1 MVQSQTKIG
10 DRMCCSPERSTQAS
24 QRDHSTVEITNENCL
39 DCCKIPGGSGLLGT
53 NYPKIS
59 IDGEQPLRSTK
70 INSFYM
76 DTYAVTNQRF
86 AKFIYDTGYVTDAEL
101 LGDSFVFVELL
112 AEDAPPSQAVET
124 VPWWRVVK
132 GTKWNE
138 PFGPGSNI
146 SQLYNHPVVHVSW
159 NDAKAFAKWA
169 GGRLPTEQEWE
180 HAARGGLGDVKFP
193 WGDQEPNDTDF
204 FPCNIWQ
211 GEFPKNN
218 LFRDGY
224 LGSAPVNAFAP
235 NGYGLY
241 NMIGNVWEY
250 TSQPFKVRSLKKTV
264 KRAHA
269 EKHGYKLL
277 KGGSFLC
284 HASYC
289 YRYRIAARMGNSAN
303 SSTSHQGFRLV
314 YDDIENKS

>member
-1 MVQSQTKIG
+1 MKLNMKAAAVAASLAVVASGAWAQKLDENLFDASGGKEFDMGSAYDQLMADLTEHRVEQMGFQVSAQFSWMVA
-10 DRMCCSPERSTQAS
+10 P
-24 QRDHSTVEITNENCL
+24 
-39 DCCKIPGGSGLLGT
+39 
-53 NYPKIS
+53 
-59 IDGEQPLRSTK
+59 
-70 INSFYM
+70 
-76 DTYAVTNQRF
+76 
-86 AKFIYDTGYVTDAEL
+86 DA
-101 LGDSFVFVELL
+101 
-112 AEDAPPSQAVET
+112 
-124 VPWWRVVK
+124 
-132 GTKWNE
+132 

-146 SQLYNHPVVHVSW
+146 SKLSNHPVVHVSW

-224 LGSAPVNAFAP
+224 LGSAPVSAFAP